1 MNSRRMNRLEELGR
15 VDAEKADTKKGAR
28 NLKDEKKR
36 IVRELKADGGKVKP
50 KRRKAGPK
58 AGRPAAKKKRVMPII
73 SSSETHSRQ
82 KDGSMKKTQYRYSAD
97 DGKAQTYTNRR
108 GKAVKYDNAPFKTI
122 DSRTYGL
129 RAGGKVLKPVQPN
142 QKGLKKLPTK
152 VRNKMGY
159 MKKGGRVG
167 MGKAMR
173 GGGCVR

>member
-15 VDAEKADTKKGAR
+15 VDAEKAFSKKGKR
-28 NLKDEKKR
+28 NLRDEKSR
-36 IVRELKADGGKVKP
+36 IVRELKAKGGTISGNKSQKKKFRPTKSVKP
-50 KRRKAGPK
+50 KAAGSK
-58 AGRPAAKKKRVMPII
+58 GKYYREFA
-73 SSSETHSRQ
+73 
-82 KDGSMKKTQYRYSAD
+82 DGGS
-97 DGKAQTYTNRR
+97 
-108 GKAVKYDNAPFKTI
+108 
-122 DSRTYGL
+122 
-129 RAGGKVLKPVQPN
+129 LKPVKPA